1 MTLKVQ
7 FQVGKRKNDTQDADH
22 DGWSNAPESA
32 AGKNPLDAAPFP
44 HTSIIADPTGD
55 VLVSWPSEAGKNYIK
70 AILMDPEARDPAM
83 MEVPTFG
90 KLREPFL
97 RVVNM
102 ARAFNA
108 ASTSGYYPLDQFN
121 LDHLQDPQNSPSVFN
136 FFLPGH
142 SPPGPVTQMGL
153 VAPEFQI
160 LNASSAITGA
170 NYFYNAIGGN
180 NLHRWGSG
188 TAAYAVRLNLDPEL
202 SRSIPA
208 ANINEDV
215 PSVTNLMDL
224 DPLIRRFDLML
235 MGGTMTPR
243 MFQSIRESVDRI
255 KPPDTS
261 WQWHRERLR
270 QLITAIVTS
279 AEFNVMR

>member
-1 MTLKVQ
+1 MPPDPGRLRRFFHRNIAHRRTERVAIDALEGRITTALLTPYPPGIPLLVPGERFNRRIVDYLK
-7 FQVGKRKNDTQDADH
+7 FT
-22 DGWSNAPESA
+22 
-32 AGKNPLDAAPFP
+32 
-44 HTSIIADPTGD
+44 
-55 VLVSWPSEAGKNYIK
+55 
-70 AILMDPEARDPAM
+70 
-83 MEVPTFG
+83 
-90 KLREPFL
+90 
-97 RVVNM
+97 
-102 ARAFNA
+102 RAFNA
-108 ASTSGYYPLDQFN
+108 ASIDGYYPLDQFN

-202 SRSIPA
+202 SRIIPA

-255 KPPDTS
+255 KPPETS